1 MNNVNA
7 NINNREECRNDK
19 DEYINNR
26 EDNINTKDENQ
37 NNKHESIKDE
47 NLNNKVVL
55 LTGASSGIG
64 EQIALMLC
72 SEGYIVYGIGRDFT
86 KTDDTLISNPNFRK
100 IACDITDTD
109 ALVREVKAIRKENDI
124 NILINNA
131 ACAYYGLHE
140 EISPDKI
147 RKMVRTNLE
156 APMILTQILLRDLK
170 KNEGT
175 IIDIA
180 SVTAISSSNPHG
192 AAYGALKAGLLSF
205 GNSIFDEARKYGVKV
220 TTIMP
225 DMTRSNLYRNADFEA
240 DDTAKASLDP
250 KEVAET
256 VKYILERPD
265 GVVIPQ
271 IVLRPQLHR
280 IKKK

>member
-1 MNNVNA
+1 MNNVNE
-7 NINNREECRNDK
+7 NFNNREEYINDK
-19 DEYINNR
+19 DEYLNNR
-26 EDNINTKDENQ
+26 EDNINT
-37 NNKHESIKDE
+37 KDE

-86 KTDDTLISNPNFRK
+86 KTDDTLLNNPNFRK

-140 EISPDKI
+140 EISHDKI

-156 APMILTQILLRDLK
+156 APMILTQTLLRDLK

-180 SVTAISSSNPHG
+180 SITAISSSNPHG

-240 DDTAKASLDP
+240 DDAAKASLDP
-250 KEVAET
+250 KEVAEA